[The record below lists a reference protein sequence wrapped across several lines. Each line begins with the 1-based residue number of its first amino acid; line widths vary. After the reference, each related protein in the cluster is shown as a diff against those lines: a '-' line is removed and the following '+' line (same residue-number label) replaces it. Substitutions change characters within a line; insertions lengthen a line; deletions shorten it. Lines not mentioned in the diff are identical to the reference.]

1 MSTIR
6 ICPDDPTFPATLH
19 EMPDRGLAPCL
30 ELHVLG
36 EWPPLPGVAIVGTR
50 RPTKEASMFTRELAR
65 AVVEEGWAVWS
76 GGAVGIDAAAHE
88 AAMDHGGATVVVCPS
103 GLHALF
109 PPDNHALFAR
119 VVASG
124 GALVSPFA
132 DHVLAGPPGF
142 HRRNDV
148 LACLTIASVVVQ
160 AAVRSGARSTA
171 RAARRL
177 GRPLFAVPHAPWD
190 PRGQGCAVE
199 LMNGA
204 RPVISA
210 KHLIASLRDVAP
222 SPAGSPA
229 RGGAGPAGRVLARSP
244 ERATREPA
252 PAPSSHASHARAS
265 QAHASHALSPH
276 ATRVLEAIGET
287 CIHIDDLC
295 ERTAL
300 PFASVTAALLTLTLQ
315 AVVVEA
321 PAGFY
326 RRPAISSKTP

>member
-1 MSTIR
+1 MSTTQISQ
-6 ICPDDPTFPATLH
+6 DDPTFPATLH
-19 EMPDRGLAPCL
+19 QMPACGLAPCL
-30 ELHVLG
+30 ELRVRG
-36 EWPPLPGVAIVGTR
+36 EWPPRPGVAIVGTR
-50 RPTKEASMFTRELAR
+50 RPTKEALSFTRELAI

-76 GGAVGIDAAAHE
+76 GGAIGIDAQAHE
-88 AAMDHGGATVVVCPS
+88 AALDHGGATVVVCPS
-103 GLHALF
+103 GLGELF
-109 PPDNHALFAR
+109 PADNLRLFAR

-124 GALVSPFA
+124 GTLVSPFA
-132 DHVLAGPPGF
+132 DDVRAGPPGF

-148 LACLTIASVVVQ
+148 LACLTTASVVVQ

-190 PRGQGCAVE
+190 PRGLGCAVE
-199 LMNGA
+199 LTMGA
-204 RPVISA
+204 RPVVSA
-210 KHLIASLRDVAP
+210 KHLITSLREIVR
-222 SPAGSPA
+222 SPERERARSPE
-229 RGGAGPAGRVLARSP
+229 RDLARAP
-244 ERATREPA
+244 ERATRERTCA
-252 PAPSSHASHARAS
+252 PTSRASHAPAA

-276 ATRVLEAIGET
+276 ASRVLEAIGET

-326 RRPAISSKTP
+326 RRPASVSKTP

>member
-1 MSTIR
+1 MKTTR
-6 ICPDDPTFPATLH
+6 ISPDDPTFPAALL
-19 EMPDRGLAPCL
+19 ELPARGLAPCD
-30 ELHVLG
+30 ELHVRG

-50 RPTKEASMFTRELAR
+50 RPTPEARRLTRELAQ
-65 AVVEEGWAVWS
+65 AVVEAGWAVWS
-76 GGAVGIDAAAHE
+76 GGALGIDAEAHQAAI
-88 AAMDHGGATVVVCPS
+88 DHGGATVVVCPS
-103 GLHALF
+103 GLGELF
-109 PPDNHALFAR
+109 PPEHGALFAQ

-124 GALVSPFA
+124 GTLVSPFA
-132 DHVLAGPPGF
+132 DDVPAAHPHF

-148 LACLTIASVVVQ
+148 LACLTMASVVVE
-160 AAVRSGARSTA
+160 APYRSGARSTA

-199 LMNGA
+199 LANGA

-210 KHLIASLRDVAP
+210 KHLLACLDDV
-222 SPAGSPA
+222 
-229 RGGAGPAGRVLARSP
+229 ARSP
-244 ERATREPA
+244 GRATRERTCA
-252 PAPSSHASHARAS
+252 PAPHASQAPAS

-276 ATRVLEAIGET
+276 ASRVLEAIGET
-287 CIHIDDLC
+287 PIHVDDLC

-326 RRPAISSKTP
+326 RRPPFFTKSP